1 MMLALKNDGSIVC
14 WGRNNYGQA
23 SRPVALLFFV
33 RPVNFERV
41 FPGLIIVLVFVRLF
55 SF

>member
-1 MMLALKNDGSIVC
+1 LLIRRRWILDLLPE
-14 WGRNNYGQA
+14 A
-23 SRPVALLFFV
+23 SLFFV